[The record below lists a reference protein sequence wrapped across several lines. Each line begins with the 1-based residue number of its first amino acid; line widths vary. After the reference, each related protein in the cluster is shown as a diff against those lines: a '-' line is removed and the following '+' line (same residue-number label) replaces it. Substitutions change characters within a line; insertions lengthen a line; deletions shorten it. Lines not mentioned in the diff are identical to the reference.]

1 MRKVTKEVYLDRG
14 RYKEAVEWGKHVV
27 TICKQTLGPRHRETA
42 MAITGLAKA
51 HMKLGKFKEAGQL
64 YQEAL
69 PICEEVFKPDSDWTK
84 EVEKYSYLG
93 QELGGY
99 RLVKCLGEGGFACVY
114 LGEYKQP
121 STQDGQ
127 DSQLPRQAAV
137 KVLQKRRR
145 NPKSAELFSV
155 EAETLYRISHQNI
168 VRVVKY
174 DTDGDIP
181 FMVMEHAHY
190 GTLCDAYPKGKP
202 VPIDEVIE
210 IVNQIADGLD
220 YLHNHKHYYKGEEKF
235 LMHLDLKPANLLLAE
250 GIDGKKKVLIAD
262 FGLIQDV
269 HRSFSSQF
277 TN

>member
-1 MRKVTKEVYLDRG
+1 MGAGNGASTSHDSSLKHAYTLTKEHLEQGRHEEAKKLCESVATKLVQEFGPEIQEAAIRGAMDAMRKVTKEVYLDRG

-51 HMKLGKFKEAGQL
+51 HMKLGEFKEAGQL

-145 NPKSAELFSV
+145 NPKSAEAIFRRSRD
-155 EAETLYRISHQNI
+155 A
-168 VRVVKY
+168 
-174 DTDGDIP
+174 IP
-181 FMVMEHAHY
+181 
-190 GTLCDAYPKGKP
+190 D
-202 VPIDEVIE
+202 
-210 IVNQIADGLD
+210 
-220 YLHNHKHYYKGEEKF
+220 
-235 LMHLDLKPANLLLAE
+235 
-250 GIDGKKKVLIAD
+250 
-262 FGLIQDV
+262 
-269 HRSFSSQF
+269 
-277 TN
+277 